1 MALNA
6 TQKVTVAEI
15 TQEPLALVE
24 SASSSLTAEQETIII
39 ADIATWNTNR
49 NKVKTW
55 IENGRGGVNVR
66 TQNLLSEIRMR
77 TRNAFGWPIFS
88 EQTHPTSGYIPVRSV
103 F

>member
-1 MALNA
+1 MALTA

-15 TQEPLALVE
+15 TQESLALVE
-24 SASSSLTAEQETIII
+24 SASSSLTPEQETAII

-55 IENGRGGVNVR
+55 IEKGPSGVNVR
-66 TQNLLSEIRMR
+66 TRNLLAEIRMR
-77 TRNAFGWPIFS
+77 TRNAFGWPLFS
-88 EQTHPTSGYIPVRSV
+88 EQTHPTSGSVAVRGV